1 MRYMFIVRSADQGP
15 PSPELMEAMN
25 ELAAE
30 EIRAG
35 RMIDQG
41 GLMPVAMGAEISLKG
56 GRVSVVDG
64 PFMESKEIVGGYA
77 IFDFPAKE
85 EAIASAQ
92 KFMELHRQHMPG
104 WEGVCEM
111 RAMAVHGVEMEDP
124 ACAGSAAAAQG

>member
-1 MRYMFIVRSADQGP
+1 MRYMFIVRSGHHGQP
-15 PSPELMEAMN
+15 TPELMEAMDK
-25 ELAAE
+25 LANE

-41 GLMPVAMGAEISLKG
+41 GLMPMAMGAEISLKG
-56 GRVSVVDG
+56 EEVSVVDG
-64 PFMESKEIVGGYA
+64 PFVESKEIIGGYA

-85 EAIASAQ
+85 EAIASAV

-111 RAMAVHGVEMEDP
+111 RPMAVHGVEIPE
-124 ACAGSAAAAQG
+124 CAGSAAAVQA

>member
-1 MRYMFIVRSADQGP
+1 MRYMFIVRSSHQGP
-15 PSPELMEAMN
+15 PTPELMDAMG

-41 GLMPVAMGAEISLKG
+41 GLMPVAMGAEIALKG
-56 GRVSVVDG
+56 DKVSVVDG
-64 PFMESKEIVGGYA
+64 PFVESKEIVGGYA

-85 EAIASAQ
+85 EAIASAV

-111 RAMAVHGVEMEDP
+111 RPMAVHGVEVPE
-124 ACAGSAAAAQG
+124 CAGVAAAISA

>member
-15 PSPELMEAMN
+15 PSPELMDAMN

-56 GRVSVVDG
+56 GKVSVVDG

-85 EAIASAQ
+85 EAIASAVR
-92 KFMELHRQHMPG
+92 FMELHRQHMPG

-111 RAMAVHGVEMEDP
+111 RPMAMQGVETEVCASMP
-124 ACAGSAAAAQG
+124 APVA

>member
-1 MRYMFIVRSADQGP
+1 MRYMFIVRSAEQGP
-15 PSPELMEAMN
+15 PSAELMEAMN

-41 GLMPVAMGAEISLKG
+41 GLMPMAMGAEISLKG
-56 GRVSVVDG
+56 GKLSVVDG
-64 PFMESKEIVGGYA
+64 PFIESKEIVGGYA
-77 IFDFPAKE
+77 IFDFPARE

-92 KFMELHRQHMPG
+92 KFMELHRLHMPG

-111 RAMAVHGVEMEDP
+111 RPMAVHGVEVPE
-124 ACAGSAAAAQG
+124 CAGSTAAAGA